1 MDREIWMK
9 LVRADYAAPQ
19 PERKVIPERRD
30 E

>member
-19 PERKVIPERRD
+19 AERKVIPER
-30 E
+30 

>member
-19 PERKVIPERRD
+19 PERKVIPER
-30 E
+30 